1 MGECDWLMNIH
12 LHIERAILGC
22 ILLRYGFANSVLH
35 LHMPFSSTGRHGQ
48 WKYMKIY
55 GDLAHR

>member
-48 WKYMKIY
+48 WKYMKI
-55 GDLAHR
+55 